1 MPIVQKLSAGKEIS
15 NTLNIC
21 GQVICYDYIR
31 PQYEHW
37 ARTSFTG
44 RNIYN
49 KDE

>member
-31 PQYEHW
+31 HW